1 LSIAIRQ
8 FRNKKWQKQ
17 DKRNPKQLYLKKKKM
32 TFMEQEIS
40 TWNKVMSAA
49 MDFPGVAV
57 DKSSFLKNEL
67 GAYCETTEIEDL
79 IKNGWKSDIDTSIL
93 DKAATA
99 CINSQT
105 LKVTGVSAV
114 AGLPGG
120 FAMMATIPADMAQYY
135 WHILVIAQKLAYI
148 YGFPD
153 IRDENGKL
161 TDFAIDQLTLFVGA
175 MSGVEVAKQGIK
187 KAAALLAENVAKKL
201 PQQALTK
208 GMIYPIVKQVAKW
221 LGVSLTKQSFSKGI
235 SKFIPL
241 VGGLIS
247 GGLTY
252 ITFKPMAIRLQK
264 EMKEIR
270 QERQKETKYI

>member
-1 LSIAIRQ
+1 
-8 FRNKKWQKQ
+8 
-17 DKRNPKQLYLKKKKM
+17 M
-32 TFMEQEIS
+32 TFMEQESS
-40 TWNKVMSAA
+40 TWNKLLSAA
-49 MDFPGVAV
+49 MSIPGITVNREDF
-57 DKSSFLKNEL
+57 LRTEL
-67 GAYCETTEIEDL
+67 APYCE
-79 IKNGWKSDIDTSIL
+79 KNKIDKMIADGWLSDIDSSIL
-93 DKAATA
+93 EKVATSS
-99 CINSQT
+99 INSQT
-105 LKVTGVSAV
+105 IKVTSISTL
-114 AGLPGG
+114 AGIPGG
-120 FAMMATIPADMAQYY
+120 FAMMATIPGDMAQYY
-135 WHILVIAQKLAYI
+135 WHVLVIAQKLAYI

-153 IRDENGKL
+153 LRDENGKL

-208 GMIYPIVKQVAKW
+208 GIIYPIVKQVAKW